1 MIGSCDEYNEIYLKT
16 RSWNGLGFFTNADA
30 QGAAGFDAAAGSPA
44 VAPGAAA
51 FVSAAPDGGAAAE
64 RACLPA
70 AVQGWDAAA
79 AVSVGLPDSAGVESP
94 DEASAAHPDW
104 VAAVPDV
111 AVRDVVGMA
120 SDAAVGQVCLPAAER
135 DAAARAA
142 AAEQQGAAQC

>member
-44 VAPGAAA
+44 VAPGAAEAAQVVRPGSGAAA
-51 FVSAAPDGGAAAE
+51 FVSAA
-64 RACLPA
+64 
-70 AVQGWDAAA
+70 
-79 AVSVGLPDSAGVESP
+79 P

-104 VAAVPDV
+104 VAAAPDV
-111 AVRDVVGMA
+111 AVRDAVGMA
-120 SDAAVGQVCLPAAER
+120 LGAAAEQACLPAAER

-142 AAEQQGAAQC
+142 AAEQQGAAQD